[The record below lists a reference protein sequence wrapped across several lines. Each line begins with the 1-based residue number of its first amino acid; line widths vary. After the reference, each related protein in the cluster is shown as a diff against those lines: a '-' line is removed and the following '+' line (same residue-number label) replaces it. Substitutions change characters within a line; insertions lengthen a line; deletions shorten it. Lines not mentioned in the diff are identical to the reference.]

1 MFNPKFKN
9 KKSMSKTELTG
20 AVALKSGLSQTDAAK
35 AVNALLATVA
45 ERMCAGEAVQIPG
58 FGSFTVRERKAR
70 TGRNPRTGATMKIA
84 AKKVVR
90 FTAGSALKL

>member
-1 MFNPKFKN
+1 MN
-9 KKSMSKTELTG
+9 KTELTC
-20 AVALKSGLSQTDAAK
+20 AVALRSGLSRTDAVK
-35 AVNALLATVA
+35 AVNAMLETIA
-45 ERMCAGEAVQIPG
+45 ERMHAGETVQIPG

-70 TGRNPRTGATMKIA
+70 TGRNPFTGATMNIA